1 MDDTALAET
10 TTLTVP
16 NRSTA
21 DDRLCVPIGP
31 GVWLIDDHRWA
42 FYVWAQHALSAS
54 LRHPERLPLCL
65 VHIDAHADAVDG
77 FLPDPA
83 GWVPL
88 QGETDLAR
96 IYGRVAQDSD
106 LTLASFI
113 APAIRRGWITE
124 VHFFGC
130 ADDDDLLDAPL
141 LAATG
146 ASQRRHEMIGD
157 LVQAVE
163 GRGLLLDIDLDVF
176 NEAEARGQSRLWPED
191 DIIACIDA
199 WTPLIQRAD
208 VITIARSFG
217 FSGTVADTVRQPDL
231 VVPRV
236 LACRWAVEPG

>member
-1 MDDTALAET
+1 MT
-10 TTLTVP
+10 TVIVP
-16 NRSTA
+16 NRSKE
-21 DDRLCVPIGP
+21 DDRFCAAIGP
-31 GVWLIDDHRWA
+31 GVWLMDDHRWA
-42 FYVWAQHALSAS
+42 FYVWAQHALG
-54 LRHPERLPLCL
+54 HPERLPLCL

-83 GWVPL
+83 GWERL

-96 IYGRVAQDSD
+96 IYERVAQDSD
-106 LTLASFI
+106 ITLASFI

-141 LAATG
+141 LAVTG
-146 ASQRRHEMIGD
+146 ASQRQHEAIGD
-157 LVQAVE
+157 LVRAVE
-163 GRGLLLDIDLDVF
+163 GRRLLLDVDLDVF
-176 NEAEARGQSRLWPED
+176 NGAEARGQSRLWPEVE
-191 DIIACIDA
+191 IIACVDA

-217 FSGTVADTVRQPDL
+217 FSGTVSDTVRLTEL

-236 LACRWAVEPG
+236 LAHRRAAEPG

>member
-1 MDDTALAET
+1 M
-10 TTLTVP
+10 
-16 NRSTA
+16 
-21 DDRLCVPIGP
+21 
-31 GVWLIDDHRWA
+31 DDHRWA
-42 FYVWAQHALSAS
+42 FYVWAQRALG
-54 LRHPERLPLCL
+54 HPDRLPLCL

-83 GWVPL
+83 SWVPL

-96 IYGRVAQDSD
+96 IYERVAQDSD
-106 LTLASFI
+106 ITLASFI

-130 ADDDDLLDAPL
+130 ADDDELLDAPL
-141 LAATG
+141 LAAAG
-146 ASQRRHEMIGD
+146 ASQQRHETIGG

-163 GRGLLLDIDLDVF
+163 GRRLLLDIDLDVF
-176 NEAEARGQSRLWPED
+176 NEAEARGQSRLWPEEE
-191 DIIACIDA
+191 IIACVDA

-217 FSGTVADTVRQPDL
+217 FSGTVADTVRLTEL

-236 LACRWAVEPG
+236 LARRQAVEPG